1 MNCVRLLFLMLG
13 LGWVTFALGQT
24 TYSGNVLD
32 ASDRQVMEGV
42 RVKVLGRESSST
54 TNQRG
59 YFSVHGFAGD
69 TLSVEFDGFITQKVP
84 LGKERFLMIEIQ
96 DKARFLPT
104 FEVRSPAY
112 SYRFKDGRLVL
123 RDENEIQKPS
133 RKGEV
138 IAGPI
143 NSGDGTGGLAFSGV
157 ISYFT
162 KKARNAREYARK
174 QQWHARRAGYY
185 SIVESD
191 SIRSILRNDFDLSAE
206 DWDKLIIQFN
216 QFHSTHEF
224 LDWNEKR
231 VYTQLREF
239 IKMETSYMD

>member
-1 MNCVRLLFLMLG
+1 MKILFPIFLFLG
-13 LGWVTFALGQT
+13 FGWTSFALGQT

-32 ASDRQVMEGV
+32 ANDRQVMEGV

-59 YFSVHGFAGD
+59 YFSVQGFAGD

-104 FEVRSPAY
+104 FEVRSPEY
-112 SYRFKDGRLVL
+112 SYRFKDGKLVL
-123 RDENEIQKPS
+123 RDENEVEAPS

-143 NSGDGTGGLAFSGV
+143 NRGDGSGGVALSGV

-174 QQWHARRAGYY
+174 QQWHDRRAGYY

-191 SIRSILRNDFDLSAE
+191 SIRSLLKNDFDLSAE
-206 DWDKLIIQFN
+206 DWNELIIQFN
-216 QFHSTHEF
+216 QFHATHEF

-231 VYTQLREF
+231 VYSQLREF
-239 IKMETSYMD
+239 IRIETSYMD